1 MDYKELTLRTS
12 GEALIKLASDKIL
25 QGIVK
30 VEENPEISSR
40 RWLWEL
46 MQNARDVPNKWGGVS
61 VKLIL
66 TKESIKI
73 CHNGNPF
80 SLKNLIN
87 LVQQVS
93 SKVEEDEEDFV
104 GKFGTGFMVTHL
116 LSKKLK
122 LNGILHEEGLN
133 SYRFNIV
140 IDRDAS
146 NSTELSKKMQDLISD
161 VSNADTNPNFKKIVD
176 FNRTETDFETV
187 FEFPLDEKS
196 LKYAKDGIAD
206 MINTLPLTQIFVSKI
221 KNLIVEDKIKGKEYN
236 FEKKFHESTNVY
248 EIISDVKSDYFWI
261 KSNDDLQIAL
271 RVNSATDLTP
281 IKWNEDTP
289 RLYRDFPLIGSEK
302 FHSPFVINSNK
313 FYPDETRSGLYL
325 VNESNHQV
333 ISNRKI
339 LVSAYELAQ
348 LFVLELGDNSNN
360 YLFANSK
367 IPTVLKDDV
376 KEWFEEL
383 VRLPYQ
389 KFILENLTAKTA
401 DGNFQNLLDVK
412 IPFIEPVENYKQEEF
427 YEICSHFYS
436 KSELVNVDEYKY
448 WLKAV
453 KSDYSNWDTNFK
465 VSVGELL
472 IQIQETDFS
481 KITETSETSATSETK
496 DITNKFNALFSF
508 LHKNGMANVI
518 QSEKIIPNSYGELL
532 ILRELSINANIQEA
546 FLQIIE
552 LDQPQYRNFL
562 IHEDVKICVGH
573 EKKTTKDVLRE
584 IDELIKEDDY
594 GIDNDE
600 RNLIYQF
607 LRLQFDDK
615 ISFKSKVFKAFCD
628 LFKFQYEFNMIKREE
643 DVFDFGLVTKKA
655 IRIILSRIEELQ
667 NLDSLSICIDK
678 KREETVKW
686 LSDLL
691 LLISDSSTYSE
702 ILGKSKVFPNF
713 FEEFSNYSEI
723 YNIGSKSEPI
733 PAEIINLHEKMLA
746 NSELKNCLLSPDF
759 NFEMGKMKSLS
770 EICNDLDEKAK
781 QTYTDWVSTNAA
793 EKSNVLELLQ
803 WVSKDNFNKQI
814 CEQYFNWFKIYKPHV
829 LLLKFEDEDVK
840 NALFSILQS
849 EDKIVVLSR
858 IIENKTIEELS
869 RFADIF
875 EKYTDEQINDLR
887 ILSEEIDD
895 VKIEDVRKF
904 VAEKKEEKSDF
915 IFKKSIGNTFELLF
929 TEYFEKQNLDFQIQ
943 KRENP
948 ADFKIVYN
956 GLTYYVELKSIA
968 KKNENKIIKMS
979 FNQANVAIVSK
990 ENYALCV
997 LERPEDWK
1005 MIVDTGGGLDF
1016 ISEKTKVVKNI
1027 GECIEQGF
1035 LKTLDFKNSLL
1046 DGDINGVGVEFKDND
1061 FKMTVKSKIWNHGT
1075 SLEDLFIDIKNK
1087 LSK

>member
-61 VKLIL
+61 IKLIL

-87 LVQQVS
+87 LIQQVS
-93 SKVEEDEEDFV
+93 SKVEEDEDDFV

-122 LNGILHEEGLN
+122 LKGVLHEAGLN
-133 SYRFNIV
+133 SYLFNIE
-140 IDRDAS
+140 IDRDAT
-146 NSTELSKKMQDLISD
+146 NSTDLSKKMQDLISE
-161 VSNADTNPNFKKIVD
+161 VSNADINSNFKKIVD
-176 FNRTETDFETV
+176 FNKAETDFETI
-187 FEFPLDEKS
+187 FEFPLNEKS

-206 MINTLPLTQIFVSKI
+206 MVNTLPLTQIFVEKI
-221 KNLIVEDKIKGKEYN
+221 KNLIVDDKIKGKVYN
-236 FEKKFHESTNVY
+236 FEKKFHENTNVY

-261 KSNDDLQIAL
+261 KSNEDIQIAL
-271 RVNSATDLTP
+271 RVLSATDLTP

-289 RLYRDFPLIGSEK
+289 KIYRDFPLIGSEK

-325 VNESNHQV
+325 VNEENTQV
-333 ISNRKI
+333 ISNREI
-339 LVSAYELAQ
+339 LASAYILAQ
-348 LFVLELGDNSNN
+348 SFIEELGDNTNN

-367 IPTVLKDDV
+367 IPSILRDDV
-376 KEWFEEL
+376 KSWYEKNVQE
-383 VRLPYQ
+383 PYQ
-389 KFILENLTAKTA
+389 LYILNNLTAKTL
-401 DGNFQNLLDVK
+401 DGNYKIFKEIK
-412 IPFIEPVENYKQEEF
+412 IPCLEPTESYKQDEF
-427 YEICSHFYS
+427 YQICADFYAHSEI
-436 KSELVNVDEYKY
+436 VNINEFKY
-448 WLKAV
+448 WQKAI
-453 KSDYSNWDTNFK
+453 KTDYNDWDVEFK
-465 VSVGELL
+465 ISIDDL
-472 IQIQETDFS
+472 IKEIEDTDFS
-481 KITETSETSATSETK
+481 ELAELSTAKEIV
-496 DITNKFNALFSF
+496 NKFNALFSF
-508 LHKNGMANVI
+508 LHKNGMTNI
-518 QSEKIIPNSYGELL
+518 IESEKIIPNSLGELYL
-532 ILRELSINANIQEA
+532 LNELSINSNIQDV

-562 IHEDVKICVGH
+562 IHEDVKICISH

-584 IDELIKEDDY
+584 IDDLIKEDDF
-594 GIDNDE
+594 GIDEDE

-615 ISFKSKVFKAFCD
+615 ISFKSKVLKAYCD
-628 LFKFQYEFNMIKREE
+628 LFKFKYEYNIMKREE
-643 DVFDFGLVTKKA
+643 DNFDFGLVTKKA
-655 IRIILSRIEELQ
+655 IRIILNRIEELQ

-678 KREETVKW
+678 TRQETINW

-691 LLISDSSTYSE
+691 LVISDSSTHSE
-702 ILGKSKVFPNF
+702 ILGKNKVFPNF
-713 FEEFSNYSEI
+713 HEEFSSYSAI
-723 YNIGSKSEPI
+723 FNIGSKSEPI
-733 PAEIINLHEKMLA
+733 PSEIINLHEKMLT
-746 NSELKNCLLSPDF
+746 NSELKDCLLSPYF

-781 QTYTDWVSTNAA
+781 ETYTYWGSSNSL
-793 EKSNVLELLQ
+793 EKNNVLELLE
-803 WVSKDNFNKQI
+803 WVSKDSATKQI
-814 CEQYFNWFKIYKPHV
+814 CEKHFNWFKNFKPHV
-829 LLLKFEDEDVK
+829 LLLKFEEGDVK
-840 NALFSILQS
+840 EAMFSILKS
-849 EDKIVVLSR
+849 DGDKIVALSR
-858 IIENKTIEELS
+858 IIENKTIEELNN
-869 RFADIF
+869 FALIF
-875 EKYTDEQINDLR
+875 EKYTDKEVDELIL
-887 ILSEEIDD
+887 LSEELED
-895 VKIEDVRKF
+895 VKIEDVRNF
-904 VAEKKEEKSDF
+904 IAEKKEEKSDF

-929 TEYFEKQNLDFQIQ
+929 KEYFDKQNLDFQIQ

-948 ADFKIVYN
+948 ADFKIVNN

-979 FNQANVAIVSK
+979 FNQANVATVSK

-1005 MIVDTGGGLDF
+1005 MIVDTGAGLDY
-1016 ISEKTKVVKNI
+1016 ISKKVKVVRNI
-1027 GECIEQGF
+1027 GKCIEEGF

-1046 DGDINGVGVEFKDND
+1046 DSDMNGVGVEFKDND
-1061 FKMTVKSKIWNHGT
+1061 FKMTVKSEIWNSGT
-1075 SLEDLFIDIKNK
+1075 SLEELFIDIKNK
-1087 LSK
+1087 LSV